1 MVWVIMVMICLLSS
15 VWMALKANIQKVA
28 FVFPVIDLA
37 LLKLQLVA
45 FLVYLPVRWC
55 CTALKLLAKIRFHIR
70 VEYPFFNGISL
81 SVMVLLV
88 HKCFWFGKPVSW
100 IINLQIVFTFL
111 LLLKRNWFNQLYFIL
126 LGLLQHLTI
135 LLNMQSSSLI
145 PLCCFCHFLCAQMVA
160 WILW

>member
-1 MVWVIMVMICLLSS
+1 MVMICLLSS
-15 VWMALKANIQKVA
+15 VWMALKANIQKVPL
-28 FVFPVIDLA
+28 VFAVIDLA

-88 HKCFWFGKPVSW
+88 HKCF
-100 IINLQIVFTFL
+100 
-111 LLLKRNWFNQLYFIL
+111 
-126 LGLLQHLTI
+126 
-135 LLNMQSSSLI
+135 
-145 PLCCFCHFLCAQMVA
+145 
-160 WILW
+160 

>member
-1 MVWVIMVMICLLSS
+1 MQFPVISLCFCFSIILLTFREFMKNFFNTLYPSSLLFLPCHFIFIFLRLRQLLSRQNWIQLRWFELLWLWY
-15 VWMALKANIQKVA
+15 VYCPKFGWRLKQISRRLLLFA
-28 FVFPVIDLA
+28 VIDLA

-88 HKCFWFGKPVSW
+88 HKCF
-100 IINLQIVFTFL
+100 
-111 LLLKRNWFNQLYFIL
+111 
-126 LGLLQHLTI
+126 
-135 LLNMQSSSLI
+135 
-145 PLCCFCHFLCAQMVA
+145 
-160 WILW
+160 